1 MAKSMRKTQYVI
13 GISGSPRKGAN
24 TDSVVQEVLKGAN
37 DAGARTR
44 LIRVADLDISP
55 CGACYACAEN
65 AVCVKNDDMQGL
77 YKELKKADGWVI
89 GTPVY
94 WFTMSAQL
102 KTPLDRLFAFA
113 HDPDANPFVGK
124 RAAVVTVSG
133 DPDAKEMGKTIFESF
148 KMAFDYLRVKF
159 VGRLALQGV
168 EAKDVK
174 TRWAGYSPARKLGAK
189 LVK

>member
-1 MAKSMRKTQYVI
+1 MARSVNKPSYVI

-24 TDSVVQEVLKGAN
+24 TDAVVQEVLKGAN

-44 LIRVADLDISP
+44 FIRVADLDIAP

-65 AVCVKNDDMQGL
+65 AVCVKNDDMQAL
-77 YKELKKADGWVI
+77 YRELKKADAWVI

-113 HDPDANPFVGK
+113 HDPDANPFKGK
-124 RAAVVTVSG
+124 RAAVVTLSG
-133 DPDAKEMGKTIFESF
+133 DPDAREMGKTIFESF
-148 KMAFDYLRVKF
+148 KMAFDYLKVKF
-159 VGRLALQGV
+159 AGRLALQGV
-168 EAKDVK
+168 DATDVK
-174 TRWAGYSPARKLGAK
+174 SRWSGYAPARRLGAK